1 MKGEEASG
9 CVCIGERFQVTN
21 YNMELWH
28 VCVCQVTVFEQEHF
42 QGKCQEL
49 TSECRNIQERGFDN
63 IRSIRV
69 ESGA

>member
-1 MKGEEASG
+1 MRGG
-9 CVCIGERFQVTN
+9 QWLCVQERDISPNQK
-21 YNMELWH
+21 MELWRVH